1 MTFSKQQREKI
12 HQKYNAK
19 CAYCG
24 CDVTV
29 RQMQVDHVIP
39 KTFFIEH
46 VRKKIRVPYFL
57 THLTESDVNHDDNLN
72 PSCISCNK
80 WKSAHDL
87 ETYRNEIYEQVK
99 RLNIYSSN
107 YRMAKKYGLIQETLK
122 PIKFY
127 FESIK

>member
-1 MTFSKQQREKI
+1 MHI
-12 HQKYNAK
+12 
-19 CAYCG
+19 
-24 CDVTV
+24 
-29 RQMQVDHVIP
+29 DHIIP

-46 VRKKIRVPYFL
+46 VRNKKRVPYFL

-80 WKSAHDL
+80 WKSAHDI
-87 ETYRNEIYEQVK
+87 ETFRNEIYEQVR
-99 RLNIYSSN
+99 RLDIYSAN

-122 PIKFY
+122 PIIFY